1 MTPSLG
7 AYLGG
12 SLALV
17 LMAAVLAFGSYWLR
31 RWIVP
36 DFSGSLARLAELT
49 IAIALLIL
57 TLQLLG
63 ILGILRLGWIIVACV
78 AVGLIAAAIGRAGAP
93 RDVVPVRPPA
103 LNLWALLVA
112 VGVASFSVAEWSFPS
127 QLALDQ
133 GMFGGD
139 TTWYHMPFSA
149 RFVQDASILPLHF
162 SDPLRL
168 AVWFYPQ
175 SYELINAG
183 VMAVTQSDW
192 LAPLFNLGWLAMALL
207 AAWCIGRPYGVAPA
221 TLVASALVL
230 DSGLMIETQAGEGR
244 NDIMAYAFLAAYA
257 AFLVNGHQRQA
268 PKRGDQAVEDQ
279 PEQGAPLLDRGPLIL
294 AGLAGGVAISV
305 KLTMLAPIGAILV
318 GVILFSGRGR
328 RWTTTWVTAAAMA
341 VTGAFWYL
349 RAAVFTG
356 GNPTPQLSFGPLN
369 LPTPDQ
375 MPIDPRPRF
384 SVADYLFDL
393 PVYRAWFLPRLDDA
407 LGPLFPLIL
416 ITAFVASAYIAVRSR
431 NRILQVLAAAALL
444 TAVVYVFTP
453 LTAAGPE
460 GQPRGFFTNT
470 RYLMPGLLL
479 GLMLLPLAEPLRS
492 TPRRRWITLG
502 FLTVVYAITVLTTPW
517 WILRY
522 LPGAVILT
530 LALVWAPAG
539 LGYLRNTGRLSRIG
553 LVGGLVA
560 VLALLLVVG
569 RGQQVQYSEEHYTD
583 GTLFL
588 QGGGPSRMF
597 EIAREWQNKRIGV
610 AGSGAIFFSQ
620 YGLYGA
626 DRSNHV
632 QYIGV
637 ESDRG
642 TYRLATTCEQ
652 FREKINEGDFD
663 YLVTTQYTEDSPD
676 AQNRFPVRAWVKDD
690 PAVREVDFE
699 DTEDMSQPTW
709 IYAIEGRL
717 DPGGCGNEASLTAAD
732 DDSATTAS

>member
-17 LMAAVLAFGSYWLR
+17 LMAVALSYGSYWLR

-57 TLQLLG
+57 TLQALG
-63 ILGILRLGWIIVACV
+63 VVGLFRLGWIIAGTVV
-78 AVGLIAAAIGRAGAP
+78 VGLAAAALGRAKAP
-93 RDVVPVRPPA
+93 RDAAAVRPPA
-103 LNLWALLVA
+103 VNHLALLIA
-112 VGVASFSVAEWSFPS
+112 VGVASFTVAEWSFPS

-149 RFVQDASILPLHF
+149 RFVQDAAILPIHY

-175 SYELINAG
+175 SYELINAAL
-183 VMAVTQSDW
+183 MAVTQSDW
-192 LAPLFNLGWLAMALL
+192 LSPLFNLGWLAMALL
-207 AAWCIGRPYGVAPA
+207 AAWCVGRPYGVAPA
-221 TLVASALVL
+221 TLVAAALVL
-230 DSGLMIETQAGEGR
+230 DSGLLIETQAGEGR
-244 NDIMAYAFLAAYA
+244 NDIMAYAFLATYV
-257 AFLVNGHQRQA
+257 AFLVNGHQRLA
-268 PKRGDQAVEDQ
+268 PRRAEQAVEDE
-279 PEQGAPLLDRGPLIL
+279 PEKGAPLLDRGPLIL
-294 AGLAGGVAISV
+294 AGLAGGIAISV

-318 GVILFSGRGR
+318 GVILFSGKGR

-341 VTGAFWYL
+341 VTGAFWYI
-349 RAAVFTG
+349 RAAVITG
-356 GNPTPQLSFGPLN
+356 GNPTPQISFGPLN

-384 SVADYLFDL
+384 SVADYLFDI
-393 PVYRAWFLPRLDDA
+393 PIYRAWFFPQLFDA

-416 ITAFVASAYIAVRSR
+416 IVAFAASAYLAFRSR

-479 GLMLLPLAEPLRS
+479 GLMLLPIAEPLRS
-492 TPRRRWITLG
+492 TPRRTGITLG
-502 FLTVVYAITVLTTPW
+502 FLTAVYAITVLTTPW
-517 WILRY
+517 WIMKY
-522 LPGAVILT
+522 LLGAVVLT
-530 LALVWAPAG
+530 LALIWAPAG
-539 LGYLRNTGRLSRIG
+539 LGYLRNMGRISKAG
-553 LVGGLVA
+553 LVGSLVA
-560 VLALLLVVG
+560 LLALLLVLG
-569 RGQQVQYSEEHYTD
+569 RGEQVQYSEEHYKD
-583 GTLFL
+583 GRMFL
-588 QGGGPSRMF
+588 QGGGPSNMF
-597 EIAREWQNKRIGV
+597 EIAREWQNKRIGI

-626 DRSNHV
+626 DRSNYV
-632 QYIGV
+632 QYVGV

-652 FREKINEGDFD
+652 FREKINEGNFD
-663 YLVTTQYTEDSPD
+663 YLVTTQYTQDSPD
-676 AQNRFPVRAWVKDD
+676 AQNRFPVRAWIKDD
-690 PAVREVDFE
+690 PAVREIDFE
-699 DTEDMSQPTW
+699 DEDYMSQPAW
-709 IYAIEGRL
+709 VYAIEGEL
-717 DPGGCGNEASLTAAD
+717 DPAGCPGGSPAATTD
-732 DDSATTAS
+732 SDSAGSAS

>member
-1 MTPSLG
+1 
-7 AYLGG
+7 
-12 SLALV
+12 
-17 LMAAVLAFGSYWLR
+17 MAAALGFGSYWLR

-57 TLQLLG
+57 TLQALG
-63 ILGILRLGWIIVACV
+63 IAGILTLAWIVIGCV
-78 AVGLIAAAIGRAGAP
+78 AVGLAAAALGRAKAPQGVGA
-93 RDVVPVRPPA
+93 VRPPA
-103 LNLWALLVA
+103 LNHLALLIA
-112 VGVASFSVAEWSFPS
+112 VGVASFTVAEWSFPS
-127 QLALDQ
+127 QLALDH

-149 RFVQDASILPLHF
+149 RFVQDASILPIHF
-162 SDPLRL
+162 TDPLRL

-183 VMAVTQSDW
+183 LMAVAQSDW

-207 AAWCIGRPYGVAPA
+207 AAWCVGRPYGVAPA
-221 TLVASALVL
+221 TLVAAALVL
-230 DSGLMIETQAGEGR
+230 DSGLLMETQAGEGR
-244 NDIMAYAFLAAYA
+244 NDIMAYAFLATYV
-257 AFLVNGHQRQA
+257 AFLVNGHQRLA
-268 PKRGDQAVEDQ
+268 PRRADEAVEDE
-279 PEQGAPLLDRGPLIL
+279 PERNAPLLDRGPLIL

-341 VTGAFWYL
+341 VTGAFWYI
-349 RAAVFTG
+349 RAAVITG

-393 PVYRAWFLPRLDDA
+393 PIYRAWFFPELSNA

-416 ITAFVASAYIAVRSR
+416 IAAFAASAYIAVRSR

-444 TAVVYVFTP
+444 TAIVYVFTP

-479 GLMLLPLAEPLRS
+479 GLMLLPIAEPLRS
-492 TPRRRWITLG
+492 TSRRTGITLG
-502 FLTVVYAITVLTTPW
+502 SIAAVYAITVLATPW
-517 WILRY
+517 WIMSY
-522 LPGAVILT
+522 LLGAVVLT

-539 LGYLRNTGRLSRIG
+539 LGYLRNTRRISRLG
-553 LVGGLVA
+553 LIGGLVA
-560 VLALLLVVG
+560 VLALLLVLG
-569 RGQQVQYSEEHYTD
+569 RGQQVQYSEQHYTD
-583 GTLFL
+583 GKLFL
-588 QGGGPSRMF
+588 QGGGPSEMF
-597 EIAREWQNKRIGV
+597 EMAREWQDKRIGV
-610 AGSGAIFFSQ
+610 SGSGAIFFSQ
-620 YGLYGA
+620 YGLYGG
-626 DRSNHV
+626 DLSNHV
-632 QYIGV
+632 QYVGV

-642 TYRLATTCEQ
+642 TYRLATTCER
-652 FREKINEGDFD
+652 FREEINEGNFD
-663 YLVTTQYTEDSPD
+663 YLVTTQYTQDSPD
-676 AQNRFPVRAWVKDD
+676 AQNRYPVRAWIKDD
-690 PAVREVDFE
+690 PAVREINSE
-699 DTEDMSQPTW
+699 DSEDMSQPAW
-709 IYAIEGRL
+709 VYAIEGRL
-717 DPGGCGNEASLTAAD
+717 DPAGCGSDSSLAKTG
-732 DDSATTAS
+732 DDSAGAAS

>member
-1 MTPSLG
+1 
-7 AYLGG
+7 
-12 SLALV
+12 
-17 LMAAVLAFGSYWLR
+17 MAAALAFGGYWLR

-49 IAIALLIL
+49 IAVALLIL

-63 ILGILRLGWIIVACV
+63 VIGILRLGWIIVGCV
-78 AVGLIAAAIGRAGAP
+78 AVGLAAAVVGRAMAP
-93 RDVVPVRPPA
+93 RDVTPVRPPA
-103 LNLWALLVA
+103 PNLWALLIA
-112 VGVASFSVAEWSFPS
+112 VGVASFTVAEWSFPS

-149 RFVQDASILPLHF
+149 RFVQEGAILPLHF
-162 SDPLRL
+162 TDPLRL

-183 VMAVTQSDW
+183 LMAVAQSDW

-207 AAWCIGRPYGVAPA
+207 AAWCVGRPYGVAPA
-221 TLVASALVL
+221 TLVAAALVL

-257 AFLVNGHQRQA
+257 AFIVNGHQRRA
-268 PKRGDQAVEDQ
+268 PRRSDQAVEDR
-279 PEQGAPLLDRGPLIL
+279 PEAGAPLLDRGPLIL
-294 AGLAGGVAISV
+294 AGLAGGIAISV

-318 GVILFSGRGR
+318 GLILFSGRGR
-328 RWTTTWVTAAAMA
+328 RWTTAWVTGLAMA
-341 VTGAFWYL
+341 VTGAFWYV
-349 RAAVFTG
+349 RAAFFTG
-356 GNPTPQLSFGPLN
+356 GNPTPQISFGPLN

-384 SVADYLFDL
+384 SVADYLFDI
-393 PVYRAWFLPRLDDA
+393 PVYRAWFLPKLSDA

-416 ITAFVASAYIAVRSR
+416 IVAFAACAYIAFRSR

-444 TAVVYVFTP
+444 TAIVYVFTP

-479 GLMLLPLAEPLRS
+479 GVMLLPLAEPLRS
-492 TPRRRWITLG
+492 TPRRAWITLG
-502 FLTVVYAITVLTTPW
+502 FLTVVYAISVLTTPW
-517 WILRY
+517 WIMRY
-522 LPGAVILT
+522 LAGAVVLT

-539 LGYLRNTGRLSRIG
+539 LGWLRNSGRLSRLG
-553 LVGGLVA
+553 MVGGLVA

-569 RGQQVQYSEEHYTD
+569 RAQQVQYSEQHYTD
-583 GTLFL
+583 GKLFL

-597 EIAREWQNKRIGV
+597 EIAREWQGKRIGV

-620 YGLYGA
+620 YGLYGG
-626 DRSNHV
+626 DRSNYV
-632 QYIGV
+632 QYVGV

-642 TYRLATTCEQ
+642 TFRLATTCEQ
-652 FREKINEGDFD
+652 FRQKINEGQFD
-663 YLVTTQYTEDSPD
+663 YLVTTQYTQDSPD
-676 AQNRFPVRAWVKDD
+676 ARNRFPIRDWIKDD
-690 PAVREVDFE
+690 PAVREISSE
-699 DTEDMSQPTW
+699 DEDYMSQPAW
-709 IYAIEGRL
+709 VYEIKGPL
-717 DPGGCGNEASLTAAD
+717 DPAGCS
-732 DDSATTAS
+732 